1 MTGNTV
7 QPDDLLEDARARL
20 HELEEADDGH
30 ELGDRIALAPGEHFG
45 GRWRGEAVMRTKE
58 GDTFPVFALW
68 DADGRPRFHYKNA
81 ALVIEVDESRPEVG
95 DEIVIV
101 RGEDREFEAQGE
113 QRRMHRYAVRAKPS
127 SEPLPGQAAAPAQG
141 ELGQDEEIPF

>member
-1 MTGNTV
+1 MGKTV
-7 QPDDLLEDARARL
+7 PDTDELLEQAQARL
-20 HELEEADDGH
+20 RELEEQDDGD
-30 ELGDRIALAPGEHFG
+30 ELGDRVELAPSEHFR

-68 DADGRPRFHYKNA
+68 DADGKPRFHYKNA
-81 ALVIEVDESRPEVG
+81 ALLVEVDESRPGIG

-101 RGEDREFEAQGE
+101 RGEDREYEAQGE
-113 QRRMHRYAVRAKPS
+113 
-127 SEPLPGQAAAPAQG
+127 EPLPGQAAPPAQG